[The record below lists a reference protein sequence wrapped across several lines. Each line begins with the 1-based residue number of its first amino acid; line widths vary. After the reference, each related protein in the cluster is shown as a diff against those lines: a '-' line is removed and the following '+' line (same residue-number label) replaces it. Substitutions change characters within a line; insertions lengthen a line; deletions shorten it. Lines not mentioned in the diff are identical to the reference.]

1 MTRDEIYSKVRE
13 ILADTLSVDED
24 EIQATSTLKGDLG
37 AESIDYLDISFQLEK
52 GFGFKIGQNEL
63 FPQGVAQDPKYVK
76 EGKVTTEGI
85 AALVE
90 RLPHFDFTKF
100 RQDPQLSKIHEI
112 FTVNAIVNFVEF
124 KIAAKA

>member
-1 MTRDEIYSKVRE
+1 MTRDEIYAKVRE
-13 ILADTLSVDED
+13 ILADTLSVDEED
-24 EIQATSTLKGDLG
+24 IQPTSTLKGDLG

-76 EGKVTTEGI
+76 DGRVTPEGI

-90 RLPHFDFTKF
+90 RLPHFNFDRFK
-100 RQDPQLSKIHEI
+100 QDAQLSKIHEI
-112 FTVNAIVNFVEF
+112 FTVDSIVNFVQA
-124 KIAAKA
+124 KVAAKG

>member
-13 ILADTLSVDED
+13 ILADTLSVDEED
-24 EIQATSTLKGDLG
+24 IQPTSTLKGDLG

-52 GFGFKIGQNEL
+52 NFGFKIGQNEL

-76 EGKVTTEGI
+76 EGKVTPEGI
-85 AALVE
+85 TALVE

-100 RQDPQLSKIHEI
+100 RQDPQLSRIHEI
-112 FTVNAIVNFVEF
+112 FTVDAIVNFVQA
-124 KIAAKA
+124 KVAAKG